1 STLHGVTLDEV
12 EAISDDTISK
22 FQYAEHKENV
32 ALALKICQHLGVERA
47 AALEGMTALEPEA
60 GAMQVLHINYFKR
73 EIVFVNGFAAN
84 DPESTGKI
92 WENMVEK
99 FGAERR
105 KIMLINCRADR
116 PHRSQQMAEEAG
128 QWTTP
133 DKVILMGSGCF
144 VFVRNAVKH
153 GLDPEKLLVLEGG
166 DTVDITE
173 TILEESA
180 SNALVVGMCNIH
192 GGGEEVARFFQNRAV
207 KEEDL

>member
-1 STLHGVTLDEV
+1 
-12 EAISDDTISK
+12 
-22 FQYAEHKENV
+22 
-32 ALALKICQHLGVERA
+32 
-47 AALEGMTALEPEA
+47 MTELEPEA

-92 WENMVEK
+92 WENMIEK
-99 FGAERR
+99 FGEGRK

-128 QWTTP
+128 KWTAA

-144 VFVRNAVKH
+144 VFVRNAVKY

-166 DTVDITE
+166 ETTDITE

-180 SNALVVGMCNIH
+180 GNALVVGMCNIH